1 MVLKVWINK
10 EEGDLALQAYPWWS
24 EEQWIMFEADCGDFL
39 EVTIRLGEAGDLD
52 VAQECFLNTSPAV
65 IGWDVVED

>member
-10 EEGDLALQAYPWWS
+10 EEGDLALQGFPWG
-24 EEQWIMFEADCGDFL
+24 EEQWIMYEIERENAL
-39 EVTIRLGEAGDLD
+39 EVIIRLGEAGDLN

-65 IGWDVVED
+65 LCWDVVSE

>member
-10 EEGDLALQAYPWWS
+10 EEGDLALQAYPWWND
-24 EEQWIMFEADCGDFL
+24 EQWIMYEIERENAL
-39 EVTIRLGEAGDLD
+39 EVVIRLGEAGDLD

-65 IGWDVVED
+65 IGWDVVSE